1 MDIVG
6 YVALGVV
13 AAGVLAALVTFLT
26 SISDVRRY
34 RRIRK
39 M

>member
-13 AAGVLAALVTFLT
+13 AAGVLAAVVVLLT
-26 SISDVRRY
+26 SLSDVRRY
-34 RRIRK
+34 KRIRR

>member
-1 MDIVG
+1 MNIVG

-13 AAGVLAALVTFLT
+13 AAGVLAAVVTLLT
-26 SISDVRRY
+26 SLSDVRRY
-34 RRIRK
+34 KRIRR